1 MGVFWSMM
9 KYRIFQPDTN
19 KEEIEI
25 LLYIICKIVQSLPGA
40 YLAEMH
46 VRCND
51 DTSPTFPSLKQLQA
65 N

>member
-1 MGVFWSMM
+1 MRVFSSMTE
-9 KYRIFQPDTN
+9 YRIFQASAN
-19 KEEIEI
+19 EEEIEI
-25 LLYIICKIVQSLPGA
+25 LLYITCKIVQSLPGA

>member
-1 MGVFWSMM
+1 MGVFWSMTE
-9 KYRIFQPDTN
+9 YRIFQPDTN

-25 LLYIICKIVQSLPGA
+25 LLYITCKIVQSLPGA

>member
-1 MGVFWSMM
+1 MRVFWSITE
-9 KYRIFQPDTN
+9 YRIFQADTN

-25 LLYIICKIVQSLPGA
+25 LLYITCKIVESLPGA